1 MDAPLDTAES
11 WLAAR
16 GEKLT
21 ELRREVLSLLL
32 ANHGPIKAYDLL
44 AALQKQRPGA
54 SPPTVYRT
62 LDFLVAAGIVHRIDS
77 LQSFVVCPTFH
88 APHQGVLLVCERC
101 HGVEELDSPLWM
113 ETMRRELAGSGFA
126 MNQHELEIKGLCR
139 NCQVVTV

>member
-1 MDAPLDTAES
+1 MQAPLELAEQ
-11 WLAAR
+11 WLAQR

-62 LDFLVAAGIVHRIDS
+62 LDFLASAGIVHRIDS
-77 LQSFVVCPTFH
+77 LQAFVVCPTFH
-88 APHQGVLLVCERC
+88 APHHGVLLVCERC
-101 HGVEELDSPLWM
+101 HNVEELDSPLWM
-113 ETMRRELAGSGFA
+113 ETLRRELGKNGFA
-126 MNQHELEIKGLCR
+126 MNAHELEIKGLCR
-139 NCQVVTV
+139 ACQVATV

>member
-32 ANHGPIKAYDLL
+32 ASHGPVKAYDLL

-77 LQSFVVCPTFH
+77 LQAFVVCPSFH
-88 APHQGVLLVCERC
+88 DAHHGVLLVCERC
-101 HGVEELDSPLWM
+101 HGVEEIDNPPWM
-113 ETMRRELAGSGFA
+113 ETLRSALATGGFA
-126 MNQHELEIKGLCR
+126 MSRHELEIKGLCR
-139 NCQVVTV
+139 NCQEIAA